1 MQKDRRGR
9 KSAARTVLRRRSAP
23 TARKKAKRLRKQ
35 RKAQRPM
42 EAGREVAKP
51 PIGLEV
57 RGGGGAPI
65 GELRAPL
72 TFFTEVVG
80 RWEWEQEVEGGGA
93 CAGSHSSAAG
103 NKYPRFG
110 VVVSGVVRYFSSLLF
125 SYRLI
130 QGHSR
135 VCISTILRSS
145 TEINTLAILDVVD
158 FFLQL

>member
-1 MQKDRRGR
+1 
-9 KSAARTVLRRRSAP
+9 
-23 TARKKAKRLRKQ
+23 
-35 RKAQRPM
+35 M

-103 NKYPRFG
+103 NKYPRFWG
-110 VVVSGVVRYFSSLLF
+110 GCLRCGQVLF
-125 SYRLI
+125 
-130 QGHSR
+130 
-135 VCISTILRSS
+135 
-145 TEINTLAILDVVD
+145 
-158 FFLQL
+158 FFAVFL